1 MARGIIQDI
10 EESAKP
16 GRWWL
21 HFQNDMYC
29 YIDKTWKE
37 LLESNYDNSIRG
49 KPIRYYLDTEQTIF
63 LIQFG
68 W

>member
-1 MARGIIQDI
+1 MARGIIKDI

-37 LLESNYDNSIRG
+37 LLESKYNNSIRG
-49 KPIRYYLDTEQTIF
+49 KPITYYLDNEQTIF
-63 LIQFG
+63 LIKYS